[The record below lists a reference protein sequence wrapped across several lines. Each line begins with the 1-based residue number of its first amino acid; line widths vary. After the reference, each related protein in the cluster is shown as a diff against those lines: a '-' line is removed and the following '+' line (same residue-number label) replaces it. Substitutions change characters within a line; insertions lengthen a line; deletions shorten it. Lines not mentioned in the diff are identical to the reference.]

1 MPNVV
6 APRHLSRRTRRR
18 PQRVAAVVLTVAAWA
33 LVGSPASAA
42 PSASIDHIEPGN
54 GDVKL
59 VVSLQGLPD
68 GVAPDLGTVTTTFDD
83 EPVESTAQSLS
94 DAGDELK
101 RTVILAM
108 DVSDSM
114 KGAKF
119 EAAQAAADTF
129 LDNVPQGVDVG
140 VVTFASS
147 VDVAQAPTQNLDDV
161 RDVIDGL
168 QLSRKTS
175 LYDGLIEAVKA
186 SGTDGA
192 RSVLLLSDGRDTTN
206 TPIDTATEAV
216 KKSDVKVD
224 VVALAQ
230 RGADKALLQ
239 ELSDA
244 GGGQVLS
251 ADDPKA
257 LSAVFAS
264 EAETLA
270 QQVLVTAVPTDAM
283 AGKEGTLAVTLQV
296 EGAPVTAD
304 AFASIPAGTDAQGEN
319 EVTAQQVTPVK
330 PGLQIPVT
338 WMYAGIAAT
347 AVAVML
353 IIFLAVGGPGNSR
366 QDAIDRNIEAYTRKG
381 AKRIAEANRGEAQS
395 QSVTQQAVAVAESVL
410 EGQKG
415 LESALGDR
423 LEAAGLALKPAEW
436 LLIHFGIAVG
446 VGLVGL
452 LLGGGSALFM
462 LIALLV
468 GIGGPWFFLSFKQS
482 RRLKA
487 FNAQLADTLQLMA
500 GSLSAGLS
508 LAQSV
513 DTVVR
518 EGSDPMAG
526 EFKRALIETRL
537 GVDIEHALMGIA
549 ERMKSVDF
557 EWVVMAIRI
566 QRDVG
571 GNLSELLNKV
581 ADTIREREYLERQV
595 LTLSAE
601 GRLSVWI
608 LGGLPPAFMSY
619 LLLVNPTYVDPMFH
633 NPIGWV
639 MLTVMAVLLTG
650 GIFWM
655 KKVTKV
661 EV

>member
-1 MPNVV
+1 MQRTAP
-6 APRHLSRRTRRR
+6 PRHRAPHLPRLAIVLVALLSG
-18 PQRVAAVVLTVAAWA
+18 L
-33 LVGSPASAA
+33 LVGSPAHAA
-42 PSASIDHIEPGN
+42 TAATIDHIEPGE

-59 VVSLQGLPD
+59 VISLQDVPD
-68 GVAPDLGTVTTTFDD
+68 GVTPDLGTVTTTFND
-83 EPVESTAQSLS
+83 EPVESSAQSLS
-94 DAGDELK
+94 DAGAGELK
-101 RTVILAM
+101 RTVILAI

-119 EAAQAAADTF
+119 DAAKVAADTF
-129 LDNVPQGVDVG
+129 LDNVPAGVDVG
-140 VVTFASS
+140 VVTFASA
-147 VDVAQAPTQNLDDV
+147 VDLAQEPTQDLDAV
-161 RDVIDGL
+161 RAVIEGL
-168 QLSRKTS
+168 SLTRNTS

-186 SGTDGA
+186 SGTEGA

-206 TPIDTATEAV
+206 TKIEAATKAV

-224 VVALAQ
+224 VVALGQ
-230 RGADKALLQ
+230 SEADKTLLKP
-239 ELSDA
+239 LSDA

-251 ADDPKA
+251 ADDPAA
-257 LSAVFAS
+257 LSALFAS

-270 QQVLVTAVPTDAM
+270 QQVLVTAEPTEEM
-283 AGKEGTLAVTLQV
+283 IGKEGTMAVTLQV
-296 EGAPVTAD
+296 DNTPVTAE
-304 AFASIPAGTDAQGEN
+304 AFASIPADTEPTGGGEVAAQAA
-319 EVTAQQVTPVK
+319 VPVK
-330 PGLQIPVT
+330 PGLEIPVGL
-338 WMYAGIAAT
+338 MYGGIGAT

-353 IIFLAVGGPGNSR
+353 IIFLAVGGAGNRR

-381 AKRIAEANRGEAQS
+381 AKRIAEANREGQGS

-436 LLIHFGIAVG
+436 LLIHLGLAVG
-446 VGLVGL
+446 LGIVGL

-462 LIALLV
+462 LIGLV
-468 GIGGPWFFLSFKQS
+468 VGLFGAWLYLILKQR
-482 RRLKA
+482 RRLSA
-487 FNAQLADTLQLMA
+487 FNNQLADTLQLMA

-518 EGSDPMAG
+518 EGTDPMAA
-526 EFKRALIETRL
+526 EFKRALVETRL
-537 GVDIEHALMGIA
+537 GVDIEAALMGIA
-549 ERMKSVDF
+549 DRMKSVDF

-566 QRDVG
+566 QREVG

-595 LTLSAE
+595 KTLSAE

-608 LGGLPPAFMSY
+608 LGGLPPGFMSY
-619 LLLVNPTYVDPMFH
+619 LLLVNPSYISPMFH
-633 NPIGWV
+633 NPIGV
-639 MLTVMAVLLTG
+639 ALLILMGVLLTG